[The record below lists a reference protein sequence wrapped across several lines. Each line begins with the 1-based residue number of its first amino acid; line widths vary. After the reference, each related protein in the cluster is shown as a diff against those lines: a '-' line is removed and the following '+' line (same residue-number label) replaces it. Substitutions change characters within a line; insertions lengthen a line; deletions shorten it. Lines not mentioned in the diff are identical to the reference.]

1 MGSVISSCCK
11 NGCLKGCNF
20 SSRMRR
26 RDFWIFIIASWGI
39 YIPFF
44 ILLLNSPN
52 NSHNIMPFYM
62 MNISLLVLIIFTI
75 SASVRRLHDV
85 GKSGCYLWLFFL
97 CPLFIFF
104 FLYFFLLDSQKEV
117 NQWGASPKYPCTND
131 KEPYKPYEE
140 TQEYQQKIVNNP
152 NIIYIKETKVIYVD
166 SNSQNPYPYLPP
178 QTNTNL
184 IPNDVYVT
192 KVSETYEPEN

>member
-1 MGSVISSCCK
+1 MVIIIYA
-11 NGCLKGCNF
+11 LYF
-20 SSRMRR
+20 Y
-26 RDFWIFIIASWGI
+26 FIIFF
-39 YIPFF
+39 PFRF
-44 ILLLNSPN
+44 P
-52 NSHNIMPFYM
+52 
-62 MNISLLVLIIFTI
+62 
-75 SASVRRLHDV
+75 
-85 GKSGCYLWLFFL
+85 K
-97 CPLFIFF
+97 
-104 FLYFFLLDSQKEV
+104 KV
-117 NQWGASPKYPCTND
+117 NRWGASPKYPCTND

-140 TQEYQQKIVNNP
+140 TQEYQQPIVNNP